1 MEHPTPLAVSP
12 TTLPAWAQLSA
23 LAQAGVPHL
32 AELLAQPDQRLASI
46 GSPASAH
53 GTGLALDWSRQAV
66 TPTVVQAL
74 LALATEADVA
84 GQREAMFRGDVINP
98 TEQRAVLH
106 VALRGTPGASGDAT
120 PWGEAI
126 QQQVQAELD
135 RVCAFTD
142 AVHSGQQRG
151 CRGSAFSDVINIGIG
166 GSDLG
171 PRMAAEALA
180 HLTHPSPGAP
190 AVRVHFVSNPD
201 AWALH
206 SVLRG
211 LDATRTLVVIAS
223 KTFTTQE
230 TMTNAASAR
239 RWLADAGL
247 SEAEQGAHLVAI
259 TAAPAKSQA
268 MGIAPERTFTFW
280 DWVGGR
286 YSVWSALGLPLALA
300 VGVPAFRGFLAG
312 GQAMDA
318 HFRTAPLH
326 ANLPV
331 LLALLGVWNRHFLG
345 CPTQLLSTYPSRL
358 AKFAPFVQQMDM
370 ESNGKRVL
378 HSGQPCQTETG
389 PIVWGGTGI
398 DGQHAYFQLLHQGMH
413 RVPVEFVGVLS
424 EDTTALPLAAEHHRV
439 VNLNLCA
446 QSEALARG
454 RSLADT
460 VAALRAEG
468 LSEAGAQAMAPHRSF
483 VGNVPNSVLW
493 LDALTPTTL
502 GALVALYEHKVFCQA
517 AIWGIN
523 AYDQWG
529 VELGKTMAKAMER
542 ADNSAHNTESKNIAN

>member
-1 MEHPTPLAVSP
+1 MPHLFSPPPSP
-12 TTLPAWAQLSA
+12 TSLPAWSRLTA
-23 LAQAGVPHL
+23 LAQAGLPHL
-32 AELLAQPDQRLASI
+32 AQLLSE
-46 GSPASAH
+46 PALRTAPVSAE
-53 GTGLALDWSRQAV
+53 GTGLTLDFSRQAIDGSV
-66 TPTVVQAL
+66 LDAL
-74 LALATEADVA
+74 LALATQANID
-84 GQREAMFRGDVINP
+84 GQREAMFSGQVINT

-106 VALRGTPGASGDAT
+106 VALRGTPGAEGDAA
-120 PWGEAI
+120 PWGSEV

-135 RVCAFTD
+135 RVCAFTH
-142 AVHSGQQRG
+142 AVHSGQL
-151 CRGSAFSDVINIGIG
+151 RGSGGDTFTDVVNIGIG

-211 LDATRTLVVIAS
+211 LDARRTLVVIAS

-239 RWLADAGL
+239 RWLADSGL
-247 SEAEQGAHLVAI
+247 SEAEQGTHLVAI

-300 VGVPAFRGFLAG
+300 VGAPAFRQFLAG

-318 HFRTAPLH
+318 HFKSAPLP

-331 LLALLGVWNRHFLG
+331 LMALLGIWNRNFLG

-358 AKFAPFVQQMDM
+358 ARFTPFVQQMDM
-370 ESNGKRVL
+370 ESNGKRVRHTGEPSL
-378 HSGQPCQTETG
+378 AETG

-424 EDTTALPLAAEHHRV
+424 EDTPGLPLAAEHHRV
-439 VNLNLCA
+439 VNLNLRA
-446 QSEALARG
+446 QAEALARG
-454 RSLADT
+454 RDT
-460 VAALRAEG
+460 AATLAALRADG
-468 LSEAGAQAMAPHRSF
+468 LSEDEAQAMAPHRSF
-483 VGNVPNSVLW
+483 AGNVPNSILW

-502 GALVALYEHKVFCQA
+502 GALVALYEHKVFTQA

-529 VELGKTMAKAMER
+529 VELGKTMAKAME
-542 ADNSAHNTESKNIAN
+542 TQTG